1 MSRSETKSPRY
12 LYLLRVRQL
21 DQCPRGDAA
30 AAGGLAKPLEP
41 AQHLSAPSGDC
52 QGSWAHLS
60 DEPGLELESSLAP
73 LSFPPSSR

>member
-30 AAGGLAKPLEP
+30 AAGGPGQA
-41 AQHLSAPSGDC
+41 AGACTASVRAVWGLSGLM
-52 QGSWAHLS
+52 GSS
-60 DEPGLELESSLAP
+60 I
-73 LSFPPSSR
+73 R